1 MNWWNMQQMKP
12 FGLVLF
18 LCFSY
23 LPLLLGQ
30 VSFKVFVDAK
40 QIVLNSYLEVSFT
53 LKNADGSNFKAPAF
67 NGFSILS
74 GPSSSSSTT
83 IINGQVSKELS
94 YNYTLKPKQVGK
106 YRIGSASVNV
116 KGKKIRTK
124 PITVEVL
131 PASSKAS
138 GLGDAEVYVKA
149 VPNTTEALV
158 GQQIVLDYKL
168 YTTIDIDNYN
178 ILEESAYQGF
188 FAKDIKRY
196 DFRVVRE
203 VIDGKQFVTKVIK
216 RVALFPQQA
225 GLLEIDPMQLQMGIV
240 VNENKQRRSF
250 FFNKQV
256 KRLPVET
263 EAVQI
268 NVQPLPPN
276 PPASFSGAVGDYD
289 VLASIQRSTITTDDV
304 LSLRLSISGNGDIK
318 RVQAPKIEFPPSFEV
333 YDPKVL
339 DETTIERNEGIIGKK
354 VIEYLALP
362 REAGTY
368 EIQTE
373 FSYYSPDSAKYVLN
387 REGNFQLTVRQGAN
401 KPNVPILE
409 TETQER
415 QEDIRHIKTASE
427 LRFAPE
433 GFFASTLFWILTVV
447 PFLALGGVLIAKQFQ
462 QRLSNLDPALLK
474 SKRARKVAQ
483 QRLANAKQLM
493 EANNSRGFYDE
504 ISKAMLGYV
513 CSKLQIPLSEL
524 TKENVREKLEVLN
537 VENTLVERFMKLIK
551 TTEMAL
557 FAGKDNPEAMANTYK
572 EAVEVVANIEGNL
585 T

>member
-1 MNWWNMQQMKP
+1 MIWRKTMNKKT
-12 FGLVLF
+12 FGL
-18 LCFSY
+18 
-23 LPLLLGQ
+23 LLLLFFAYFPVVFGQ

-67 NGFSILS
+67 NGFSVLS

-83 IINGQVSKELS
+83 IINGSVSKELS

-106 YRIGSASVNV
+106 YRIGSASVRV
-116 KGKKIRTK
+116 DGKTIRTK
-124 PITVEVL
+124 PFTIDVL

-158 GQQIVLDYKL
+158 GQQIILDYKL

-225 GLLEIDPMQLQMGIV
+225 GLLEVDPMQLQMGIV

-289 VLASIQRSTITTDDV
+289 VLATIQRSTITTDDV
-304 LSLRLSISGNGDIK
+304 LSLRLTISGNGDIK
-318 RVQAPKIEFPPSFEV
+318 RVQAPKIEFPESFEV

-339 DETTIERNEGIIGKK
+339 DETTIEGNEGIIGKK

-362 REAGTY
+362 REAGTFD
-368 EIQTE
+368 IQTE
-373 FSYYSPDSAKYVLN
+373 FSYYSPDSAKYVVN
-387 REGNFQLTVRQGAN
+387 REGNFQLIVRQGSN
-401 KPNVPILE
+401 KPSVPIVE

-415 QEDIRHIKTASE
+415 QEDIRHIKTATE
-427 LRFAPE
+427 LSATRSN
-433 GFFASTLFWILTVV
+433 FFASTFFWILTLM

-462 QRLSNLDPALLK
+462 RRLSNLDPALLK
-474 SKRARKVAQ
+474 SKKARKVAQ
-483 QRLANAKQLM
+483 KRLANAKQLM
-493 EANNSRGFYDE
+493 DANNSRGFYDE
-504 ISKAMLGYV
+504 IFKAMLGYV

-524 TKENVREKLEVLN
+524 TKENVREKLELLK
-537 VENTLVERFMKLIK
+537 VENTLVERFMDLIK

-557 FAGKDNPEAMANTYK
+557 FAGKDNPEAMASTYQ
-572 EAVEVVANIEGNL
+572 EAVEVVSSIEKNL
-585 T
+585 I